1 MKIYFIGQKGI
12 PANGGGVERHVE
24 ELAVRMVQNG
34 QEVFAYS
41 RHGYTKTDVASYK
54 GVRVLYTPALYTKH
68 LEAIT
73 HTFMSILDLMRRD
86 ADIVH
91 IHSIGPSLLIPLV
104 RLLKPSVKIV
114 STIHSPD
121 YFHQKW
127 NGFARVMLRL
137 GERVAA
143 TWADQVITVSKNLQ
157 QYVWH
162 AYHSQATYVPNGVP
176 LPPQSISAEPLKEWN
191 LQPNGYIVA
200 ISRLVRHKGLHF
212 LINAYKSLNT
222 DKKLVIVGGAEY
234 TDDYVKELHALAAG
248 NKNIIF
254 TGKQSGDALQALFS
268 HAYLFVQPSQ
278 SEGMSIA
285 LLEALSYS
293 QAVLTSDIA
302 ENMEVIDGLGVTF
315 ANSNT
320 DDLAHKLQFML
331 THAEIVKQ
339 YKQRGRP
346 FVDQYFN
353 WDNIVSDTL
362 AVYGR
367 ALKQP
372 RGMRQ
377 EATKKTAD
385 GKQEIP
391 GLV

>member
-24 ELAVRMVQNG
+24 ELAVRMAKSG
-34 QEVFAYS
+34 QDVTVYS
-41 RHGYTKTDVASYK
+41 RHGYTKTDIDTYE

-73 HTFMSILDLMRRD
+73 HTFMSIVDLVRRD

-91 IHSIGPSLLIPLV
+91 IHSIGPSLLIPLI
-104 RLLKPSVKIV
+104 RLLKPRVKVV

-127 NGFARVMLRL
+127 NGFARIMLRF
-137 GERVAA
+137 GERIAA

-157 QYVWH
+157 HYVWH

-176 LPPQSISAEPLKEWN
+176 LPPQLISAEPLKEWG
-191 LQPNGYIVA
+191 LQPNEYIVA

-212 LINAYKSLNT
+212 LINAYKSLKT

-248 NKNIIF
+248 HKNIIF
-254 TGKQSGDALQALFS
+254 TGKQQGEALQALFS
-268 HAYLFVQPSQ
+268 HAYVFVQPSQ

-285 LLEALSYS
+285 LLEALSYN
-293 QAVLTSDIA
+293 QAVIASDIA
-302 ENMEVIDGLGVTF
+302 ENMEVIDGLGMTF

-339 YKQRGRP
+339 YKQRGRS
-346 FVDQYFN
+346 FVEQHFN
-353 WDNIVSDTL
+353 WEDIVRKTL

-367 ALKQP
+367 AIELP
-372 RGMRQ
+372 RGSRQ
-377 EATKKTAD
+377 AATKETAD

>member
-1 MKIYFIGQKGI
+1 
-12 PANGGGVERHVE
+12 
-24 ELAVRMVQNG
+24 
-34 QEVFAYS
+34 
-41 RHGYTKTDVASYK
+41 
-54 GVRVLYTPALYTKH
+54 
-68 LEAIT
+68 
-73 HTFMSILDLMRRD
+73 
-86 ADIVH
+86 
-91 IHSIGPSLLIPLV
+91 
-104 RLLKPSVKIV
+104 
-114 STIHSPD
+114 
-121 YFHQKW
+121 
-127 NGFARVMLRL
+127 
-137 GERVAA
+137 
-143 TWADQVITVSKNLQ
+143 
-157 QYVWH
+157 
-162 AYHSQATYVPNGVP
+162 
-176 LPPQSISAEPLKEWN
+176 
-191 LQPNGYIVA
+191 
-200 ISRLVRHKGLHF
+200 
-212 LINAYKSLNT
+212 
-222 DKKLVIVGGAEY
+222 
-234 TDDYVKELHALAAG
+234 
-248 NKNIIF
+248 
-254 TGKQSGDALQALFS
+254 
-268 HAYLFVQPSQ
+268 
-278 SEGMSIA
+278 MSIA
-285 LLEALSYS
+285 LLEALSYN
-293 QAVLTSDIA
+293 QAVLASDIA